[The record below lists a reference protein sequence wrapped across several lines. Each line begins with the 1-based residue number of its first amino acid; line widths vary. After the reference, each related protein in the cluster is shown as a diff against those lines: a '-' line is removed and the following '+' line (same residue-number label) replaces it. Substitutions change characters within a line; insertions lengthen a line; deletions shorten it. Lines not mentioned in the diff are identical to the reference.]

1 MTVAE
6 AAEVGLVEAVAE
18 VGLTVVDVEVVAVVV
33 DLTVEVGVVVA
44 GARRIAVDL
53 VTSKEGR

>member
-6 AAEVGLVEAVAE
+6 AAEAALVEAVAE

-44 GARRIAVDL
+44 AARRTGEDL
-53 VTSKEGR
+53 ETSKEGR